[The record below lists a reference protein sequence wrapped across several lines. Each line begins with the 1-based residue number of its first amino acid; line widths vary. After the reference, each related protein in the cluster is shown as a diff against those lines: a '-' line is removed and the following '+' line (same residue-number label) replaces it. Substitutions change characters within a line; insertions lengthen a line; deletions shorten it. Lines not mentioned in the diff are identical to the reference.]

1 MSFAAHAAQTE
12 KSSHGEKI
20 AKIFAI
26 LTPDRNLAV
35 HCVARR
41 SETRQFFSCC
51 SRRIGS
57 SCLARKTPHFSCRC
71 CVLYAMRFPAV
82 VTIICG
88 GWVFGFFFDHDCA
101 QLSKTA
107 IFERSRFLERVAEQ
121 PMKLPS
127 PVPVL
132 PFLQAT
138 SKTTRG
144 KRGVS
149 NEQNKK
155 KVESFGDR
163 RRKFTCDVQATRAVT
178 RRALLNSGL

>member
-1 MSFAAHAAQTE
+1 
-12 KSSHGEKI
+12 
-20 AKIFAI
+20 
-26 LTPDRNLAV
+26 
-35 HCVARR
+35 
-41 SETRQFFSCC
+41 
-51 SRRIGS
+51 
-57 SCLARKTPHFSCRC
+57 
-71 CVLYAMRFPAV
+71 MRFPAV

-88 GWVFGFFFDHDCA
+88 GWVFGGVFFDHDCA

-155 KVESFGDR
+155 KVETFGDR

-178 RRALLNSGL
+178 RRVLLNSGL